1 MIKEDV
7 LFDLDSLNQA
17 KEAVS
22 GLDKLMKKIKL
33 QGVLNNLDDDCIQR
47 KSDKFS
53 KLKHFLDNTKGKT
66 TTIMNS
72 SDANDT
78 ELILFTGNG
87 PLFSLSKTI
96 INSIPY
102 SYIYEQSEEE
112 LRTNDGNIF
121 LDYRGNDACI
131 DFREQAKLLEL
142 FEFCNLPIPIE
153 LLECREKRNEKQK
166 HYEKGD
172 EVSLY
177 INEKKDDTIKNY
189 LINNNLWDDYI
200 MKYKNGYVDYDY
212 INDIRSMN
220 MNYKYMKCI
229 TECMESGYFYV
240 KKEEVKNK
248 DISLLENEMYSVFG
262 DQGREAVKT
271 YLNEIPTVFVD
282 STIIKKK
289 CFETPLVNWL
299 DEKKKWKLLFSYLYY
314 VFLFLY
320 IYRASEHNY
329 LASKFHRYCDNKGE
343 TVTIIKHIGKNN
355 HMNIFGGYTDQNWE
369 SGLGHN
375 KPYSQEFLFTL
386 SNEHDV
392 SPTKYDY
399 IDSDRSLGIYCRS
412 SYGPTFGDCHDIYI
426 SDECHSNP
434 NSSCKAS
441 YFSERY
447 TPQKSS
453 LFVNTH
459 YANSENNYK
468 VEDYEV
474 WGRA

>member
-22 GLDKLMKKIKL
+22 GLDKLMKKIVEGFTSIL
-33 QGVLNNLDDDCIQR
+33 SLTLYSYDDCIQR

-121 LDYRGNDACI
+121 LDYRGNDGYVYYLLDHLNGKAVDYSHI
-131 DFREQAKLLEL
+131 EFREQAKLLEL

-153 LLECREKRNEKQK
+153 LLDCREQRNEKQK
-166 HYEKGD
+166 QYEKGD
-172 EVSLY
+172 EVSLN

-189 LINNNLWDDYI
+189 LMKNNLWDDYI

-212 INDIRSMN
+212 INDIMSMN
-220 MNYKYMKCI
+220 MNY
-229 TECMESGYFYV
+229 
-240 KKEEVKNK
+240 N
-248 DISLLENEMYSVFG
+248 LLENEMYSVFG
-262 DQGREAVKT
+262 DQGRQAAKT

-299 DEKKKWKLLFSYLYY
+299 DEKKKWKLLF
-314 VFLFLY
+314 
-320 IYRASEHNY
+320 RASEHNY

-343 TVTIIKHIGKNN
+343 TATIIKHIGKNN

-392 SPTKYDY
+392 SPTQYDY
-399 IDSDRSLGIYCRS
+399 IDSDRRFSIYCRS
-412 SYGPTFGDCHDIYI
+412 SYGPIFGDCHDIYI
-426 SDECHSNP
+426 SDECHSNT

-447 TPQKSS
+447 TPHKSS